1 MTGWMR
7 HEGREMIR
15 DAIIIV
21 LAVII
26 IGAFALLLSFIVSS
40 L

>member
-1 MTGWMR
+1 MTGWVR
-7 HEGREMIR
+7 REGREMIR

-26 IGAFALLLSFIVSS
+26 IGAFVLLLSFVVS

>member
-1 MTGWMR
+1 
-7 HEGREMIR
+7 MIR

-26 IGAFALLLSFIVSS
+26 LGAFALLLSLVVSS